1 MSILG
6 KLNITALK
14 QRAKQSPAEHRRSN
28 LIAKLTEQMELAKAQ
43 AEGKPFVVVKS
54 GWARDE
60 AGSKQRIQ
68 KEKIVRPWWWN
79 DGAALSMVVR
89 YGAKPLELGAKGKR
103 AVTVANLAAIPA
115 TISTVIDAVRAG
127 ELDQSIEATVA
138 ASKSKSKT

>member
-43 AEGKPFVVVKS
+43 AEGKPFVVVKN

-60 AGSKQRIQ
+60 AGNKQRIQ

-79 DGAALSMVVR
+79 DGPALSLVIR
-89 YGAKPLELGAKGKR
+89 YGAKPLELGKGKR
-103 AVTVANLAAIPA
+103 AVSVANLAAMPA
-115 TISTVIDAVRAG
+115 TLGTVIDAVRAG